1 MPDPGHGLSGGELG
15 RPPPGLQLARRVRI
29 RASIRGPR
37 LSFLWARPPW
47 RSAAHRTVFLAT
59 IARSQCTRNARGR
72 ARRMRRDASAP
83 VDCAASQASSVSR
96 GGAPAAPCIAS
107 PRATANASFPS
118 VSSIEVKCNRS
129 CPNGKVQLLH
139 LVKVARVVSG
149 EKNQSGKV
157 APRAKGR
164 HPLRLR
170 QCESDLVLTGLTR
183 LLQIGTD
190 FLDGRAIFIHCYY

>member
-1 MPDPGHGLSGGELG
+1 MAHPGHGLSGGELG
-15 RPPPGLQLARRVRI
+15 RPPPGLQLARWGRT
-29 RASIRGPR
+29 RASIRGRR
-37 LSFLWARPPW
+37 LSFRRARPPW
-47 RSAAHRTVFLAT
+47 RSPAHRSVVLSTF
-59 IARSQCTRNARGR
+59 ARSQCTRNARGR

-139 LVKVARVVSG
+139 LVKVARVVRG
-149 EKNQSGKV
+149 EKTKAERWPQELK
-157 APRAKGR
+157 
-164 HPLRLR
+164 
-170 QCESDLVLTGLTR
+170 
-183 LLQIGTD
+183 IGTD
-190 FLDGRAIFIHCYY
+190 FMDGRAIFIHYYY

>member
-1 MPDPGHGLSGGELG
+1 MPDPGQASLGVSWVGHLRVCNSHGGAA
-15 RPPPGLQLARRVRI
+15 PG
-29 RASIRGPR
+29 RASEAGGCPLAGRDRHRDPLHTDQWF
-37 LSFLWARPPW
+37 LSTF
-47 RSAAHRTVFLAT
+47 
-59 IARSQCTRNARGR
+59 ARSQCTRNARGR

-149 EKNQSGKV
+149 GKNQSGKV
-157 APRAKGR
+157 APRAKGQL
-164 HPLRLR
+164 PLRLR
-170 QCESDLVLTGLTR
+170 QCEPDLVLTGLTR
-183 LLQIGTD
+183 LLQIETD
-190 FLDGRAIFIHCYY
+190 FMDGRAIFLH